1 MQILIAL
8 FFLMLFY
15 DGKSHMNDKYIRK
28 QAFRCA
34 RRGFR

>member
-1 MQILIAL
+1 MHILVGL
-8 FFLMLFY
+8 FFLVLFY

-34 RRGFR
+34 RRRF